1 LAIVFRTETPD
12 DHAAVEAMT
21 RDVFWNNV
29 EKGFAVNHDVV
40 AVHLLR
46 QATGYVPEIS
56 LVAVDDE
63 TGEIVGHVIFTRSRI
78 VPPADGAG
86 ESVEVLSFGPLTVAR
101 DRQGL
106 GIGRALLARAFDEA
120 RRLGV
125 SRGPGRREAVVTL
138 GVPDY
143 YPRIGFR
150 RGSDFGLTF
159 GGASFDALL
168 AYELTPGALDGMSG
182 DLEVD
187 PAHSLITP
195 EAASAFD
202 ARFPPREPYTP
213 TPIDTLAGRVSDG
226 VLAAVKAQHV
236 ETVDDLTGLSQAEVE
251 ALPGATAAD
260 VEAIRAALRAIGYPW
275 GR

>member
-1 LAIVFRTETPD
+1 
-12 DHAAVEAMT
+12 MT

-29 EKGFAVNHDVV
+29 EPGFAVNHDAV

-46 QATGYVPEIS
+46 QAESYLPKIS

-63 TGEIVGHVIFTRSRI
+63 TGEIVGHVLFTRSRI
-78 VPPADGAG
+78 VPRADDSGAPAV
-86 ESVEVLSFGPLTVAR
+86 EPVEVLTFGPLTVAR
-101 DRQGL
+101 DRQGQ

-168 AYELTPGALDGMSG
+168 AYELTPGALTGVSG

-195 EAASAFD
+195 EAANAFD
-202 ARFPPREPYTP
+202 DLFPVREPYTP
-213 TPIDTLAGRVSDG
+213 TPIDTLAGRVSDE
-226 VLAAVKAQHV
+226 VLAAIKAEDVK
-236 ETVDDLTGLSQAEVE
+236 TVDDLTGLSQAEVE